1 MNILRKKVS
10 AIICVYNEET
20 TICNVIKS
28 VSKTTLINEIII
40 VNDGSTDKTDEILKD
55 LKKQFPFRYIVL
67 QENKGKGYAMA
78 TGVENAQGEI
88 IVFVDADLSN
98 LSENHINKL
107 IEPLLHDNADMVLGF
122 PSKALISYKINLY
135 RNFTG
140 ERALFKKEIKPIIG
154 KIRYSQYGVEWLI
167 NHHYKDNKKRVVKI
181 YLQDLYHPSK
191 YAKNDSFL
199 KATKELLIQ
208 HKIILKTVIQNNL
221 KNNKIINI

>member
-107 IEPLLHDNADMVLGF
+107 IEPLWF
-122 PSKALISYKINLY
+122 
-135 RNFTG
+135 
-140 ERALFKKEIKPIIG
+140 
-154 KIRYSQYGVEWLI
+154 
-167 NHHYKDNKKRVVKI
+167 
-181 YLQDLYHPSK
+181 
-191 YAKNDSFL
+191 
-199 KATKELLIQ
+199 
-208 HKIILKTVIQNNL
+208 
-221 KNNKIINI
+221 